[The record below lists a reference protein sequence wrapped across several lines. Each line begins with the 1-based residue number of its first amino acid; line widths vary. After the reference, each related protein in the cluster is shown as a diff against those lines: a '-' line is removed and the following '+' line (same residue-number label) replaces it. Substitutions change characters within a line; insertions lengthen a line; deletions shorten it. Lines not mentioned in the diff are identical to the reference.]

1 MENGQRKYT
10 IKEVSKNLKIP
21 VGKLRE
27 WEDMFSKALYV
38 QRTKTGARL
47 YSEYD
52 LEMLKKIKILKDN
65 NINEEHVN
73 FILNT
78 NIEMEPNELLN
89 EAPQEYEVILSL
101 QNETID
107 NIQELTESIAGLK
120 EEFIQEVKDEV
131 KHEMNAGHSK
141 TKSLIQSYSHTIID
155 TAESTK
161 EELSRLR
168 QEIHRE
174 EEEKLFIQQKLE
186 EREVQFQEFVQA
198 YREAAATKSKLP
210 SWLNFLKPKKE
221 GSVDY
226 L

>member
-1 MENGQRKYT
+1 MENSQKKYT
-10 IKEVSKNLKIP
+10 IKEVSKYLKIP

-27 WEDMFSKALYV
+27 WEEMFPNALYV

-47 YSEYD
+47 YTEYD

-65 NINEEHVN
+65 NINEENVN

-78 NIEMEPNELLN
+78 NIAVEVDEPHEDHHD
-89 EAPQEYEVILSL
+89 YDVILSL

-107 NIQELTESIAGLK
+107 NIQELTESIVGLK
-120 EEFIQEVKDEV
+120 EEFIQEVKEEV
-131 KHEMNAGHSK
+131 KSEMNAGHSK
-141 TKSLIQSYSHTIID
+141 TKSLIQSYSHTIVD

-161 EELSRLR
+161 EELNRLR
-168 QEIHRE
+168 QDIHRE

-186 EREVQFQEFVQA
+186 EREVHFQEFVQA
-198 YREAAATKSKLP
+198 YRETAAAKSKLP